1 MLISVIIVGA
11 VMTGIVISV
20 IFWGTDQTQN
30 ALLDIRS
37 SQARSLANTCSETAL
52 QLIRNDINYS
62 GSGGLALST
71 GTCSY
76 TVINGGSSNRTI
88 NASGTSNNVV
98 RKNKII
104 IDQIN
109 PLINIVSWQE
119 VADF

>member
-30 ALLDIRS
+30 ALLDIQS
-37 SQARSLANTCSETAL
+37 NQARSLANACSEAAL
-52 QLIRNDINYS
+52 QAIRDNATYS
-62 GSGGLALST
+62 GSGGLTLSA
-71 GTCSY
+71 GTCAY
-76 TVINGGSSNRTI
+76 TVINSGGNNRTI
-88 NASGTSNNVV
+88 NASGTASNAV